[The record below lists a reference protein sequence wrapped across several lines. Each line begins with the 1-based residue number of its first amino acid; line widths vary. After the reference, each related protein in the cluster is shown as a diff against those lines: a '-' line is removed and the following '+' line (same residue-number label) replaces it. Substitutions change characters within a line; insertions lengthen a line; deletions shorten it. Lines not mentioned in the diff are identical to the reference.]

1 MTFQG
6 DILAK
11 FVGASGERG
20 DAMDT
25 QEARR
30 ERSRYNMSG
39 GPGDLAG
46 GGEVNIRER
55 EGGRLPA
62 NPSSCDKI
70 ASRGGEEQ
78 EYTVH
83 TPSVTVTQQG
93 AYHFQ

>member
-1 MTFQG
+1 
-6 DILAK
+6 
-11 FVGASGERG
+11 
-20 DAMDT
+20 MDT

-70 ASRGGEEQ
+70 ASRGKEGERSKSTRYILHRLQ
-78 EYTVH
+78 
-83 TPSVTVTQQG
+83 
-93 AYHFQ
+93 